1 MTANPLAHSLCIFQ
15 VLDSQVVIHSVSI
28 SDGAESKV
36 DTLAEL
42 TKGYKGHYSEGA
54 SSTGLVDVFSSLAN
68 AATDGKS
75 RF

>member
-1 MTANPLAHSLCIFQ
+1 M
-15 VLDSQVVIHSVSI
+15 IHSVSI

-36 DTLAEL
+36 DTLADL